1 MAEPEPPQKGR
12 RWSWSAFAGGMTAL
26 VTAIAGLVAALGAAG
41 VIGGGDDSSEP
52 DAAVVAATTTAPET
66 TGGAK
71 TLVTF
76 TPTPAEQRLLR
87 AIPADLQP
95 SCERTAEADQIFP
108 AEVSLF
114 CYDQALEEPGYVRFV
129 QFDSAARLDDYMEG
143 RVTLGN
149 QQRRCGTGPSGS
161 GPYSDSEGQPVGTL
175 VCYLDRN
182 GAWIEWTNDAELV
195 YGVANKP
202 DADWSAL
209 YDFWARVG
217 PTAS

>member
-1 MAEPEPPQKGR
+1 VT
-12 RWSWSAFAGGMTAL
+12 AF
-26 VTAIAGLVAALGAAG
+26 VTAIAGLVAALAAAG
-41 VIGGGDDSSEP
+41 VFGGGDESAQS
-52 DAAVVAATTTAPET
+52 AAVTTAGETTAPGT
-66 TGGAK
+66 TSAK
-71 TLVTF
+71 TLVKF

-95 SCERTAEADQIFP
+95 SCERTEEADQIFP

-114 CYDQALEEPGYVRFV
+114 CYDPELEQPGYVRFV

-161 GPYSDSEGQPVGTL
+161 GVYSDSDGQPVGEL
-175 VCYLDRN
+175 VCYRDGN

-217 PTAS
+217 PAGS